1 VSDSRSSDWIEVAE
15 ARSLPGLRLVLTA
28 GVPGP
33 WGEAAKG
40 VFRVKGIPF
49 ARVRQLGGQGNDDLF
64 AWTGH
69 RNAPVA
75 VFERERPRTG
85 WVEIL
90 ALAERLAPEPALVP
104 RDPEQRVLMFG
115 LAHELMSEGGF
126 GWCRRLMLFRQS
138 LGDSERSSEPVRR
151 ALSRMLEQYDYSRE
165 AAERAPARLA
175 EILTLLAERLHAQL
189 SRGQRYLMGERLTAL
204 DLYSA
209 AMLGITAPLSQEL
222 CPMSAPMRAMYG
234 SPHPALQ
241 AALDPALLEHRDRIY
256 RDHMGLPIEL

>member
-1 VSDSRSSDWIEVAE
+1 VSGEAGWVEVAE

-40 VFRVKGIPF
+40 VFRAKGIPF
-49 ARVRQLGGQGNDDLF
+49 VKVRQLGGQPNPELF
-64 AWTGH
+64 EWTGH
-69 RNAPVA
+69 RNAPIA
-75 VFERERPRTG
+75 LFEQERPRTG

-90 ALAERLAPEPALVP
+90 ALAERLAPEPPLVP
-104 RDPEQRVLMFG
+104 HDPEQRVQMFG

-138 LGDSERSSEPVRR
+138 LGDAEEPPEPLRQ

-175 EILTLLAERLHAQL
+175 EILSLLSRRLHEQL
-189 SRGQRYLMGERLTAL
+189 ARGHRYLLGERLSAL

-209 AMLGITAPLSQEL
+209 AMLGIAAPLPHEA

-234 SPHPALQ
+234 STHPLLE
-241 AALDPALLEHRDRIY
+241 AALDPALLEHRDRVY
-256 RDHMGLPIEL
+256 RDHMGLPVEL

>member
-1 VSDSRSSDWIEVAE
+1 VSRSHPDWLDVAE
-15 ARSLPGLRLVLTA
+15 ARSLPGLKLVLTA

-40 VFRVKGIPF
+40 VFRAKGIPF
-49 ARVRQLGGQGNDDLF
+49 VRVRQIGGRDNDELF

-75 VFERERPRTG
+75 VFERERPRSG

-104 RDPEQRVLMFG
+104 RDPEARAQMFG

-138 LGDSERSSEPVRR
+138 LGDAEQPPEPLRSVL
-151 ALSRMLEQYDYSRE
+151 ARMLEQYDYSRE

-175 EILTLLAERLHAQL
+175 EILTLLADRLHAQRA
-189 SRGQRYLMGERLTAL
+189 RGHRYLMGERLSAL

-209 AMLGITAPLSQEL
+209 AMLGIAAPLPEAL
-222 CPMSAPMRAMYG
+222 CAMPAPMRAMYG
-234 SPHPALQ
+234 STHPVLA
-241 AALDPALLEHRDRIY
+241 AALDPLLLEHRDQIY
-256 RDHMGLPIEL
+256 RDHMGLPVEL